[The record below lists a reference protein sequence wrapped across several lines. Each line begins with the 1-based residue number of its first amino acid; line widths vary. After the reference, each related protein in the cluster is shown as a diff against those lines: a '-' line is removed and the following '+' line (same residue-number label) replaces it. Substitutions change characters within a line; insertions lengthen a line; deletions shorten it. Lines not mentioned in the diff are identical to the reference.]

1 MNEEFLKYLW
11 KYKLLTP
18 DLYTEKNDKIEII
31 SSGQHNTN
39 SGPDFFNAKV
49 KIGDTLWAG
58 NVEIHTKSSDWN
70 LHRHTDDDAYD
81 SIILHVVLKNDL
93 VIYRKNKEVV
103 PVLIVEGKYDNN
115 LYLQYQDFIENHNW
129 IPCEK
134 LIENVDKFILY
145 SWLERLSIERLER
158 KTSEIN
164 DIHLATNM
172 NWSETFYRVIA
183 KNFGF
188 KLNALPFEL
197 LAKSLPLAYLARH
210 KNSLFQLE
218 AMLFGQAGM
227 LNSELKDVFPLAL
240 RKEYEFLKKKYHLQ
254 PIESSLWKFLRLR
267 PVNFPTIRI
276 SQFAHFIY
284 KSSSIFSKILE
295 SNDIKDITNMFEVTA
310 SDYFDTHFI
319 FDEPTLNK
327 KSKIIGEY
335 SASLLILNT
344 IIPLIFL
351 YGIKNNDTKYKQRAM
366 KFLEQLKPENNSIIK
381 RWILLK
387 IKPENASQSQALL
400 ELKNVYCDNKKCLE
414 CRLGSYLLK

>member
-11 KYKLLTP
+11 KYKLLHT
-18 DLYTEKNDKIEII
+18 DLYTDNNDKIEII

-70 LHRHTDDDAYD
+70 LHKHTDDDAYD
-81 SIILHVVLKNDL
+81 SIILHVVFKNDL
-93 VIYRKNKEVV
+93 DIFRKNKEVV

-115 LYLQYQDFIENHNW
+115 LYLQYLDFIESYNW

-164 DIHLATNM
+164 DIHSATNM

-218 AMLFGQAGM
+218 AILFGQAGM
-227 LNSELKDVFPLAL
+227 LNSELKDEFPLAL
-240 RKEYEFLKKKYHLQ
+240 RKEYEFLIKKYHLQ

-267 PVNFPTIRI
+267 PINFPTIRI

-284 KSSSIFSKILE
+284 QSSSIFSKILE
-295 SNDIKDITNMFEVTA
+295 SEDIKDLTNMFEVTA
-310 SDYFDTHFI
+310 SEYFDTHFI
-319 FDEPTLNK
+319 FDEPALKEKT
-327 KSKIIGEY
+327 KIIGEY
-335 SASLLILNT
+335 STSLLILNT

-351 YGIKNNDTKYKQRAM
+351 YGIKNNDIKYKQRAM

-381 RWILLK
+381 HWILLK
-387 IKPENASQSQALL
+387 IKPESASQSQALL
-400 ELKNVYCDNKKCLE
+400 ELKNEYCDNKKCID
-414 CRLGSYLLK
+414 CRVGSYLLK

>member
-1 MNEEFLKYLW
+1 MNEEFFKYLW
-11 KYKLLTP
+11 KYKLLTH
-18 DLYTEKNDKIEII
+18 DLYTQSGDKIEII

-70 LHRHTDDDAYD
+70 LHKHTDDDAYN
-81 SIILHVVLKNDL
+81 SIILHVVYKNDL
-93 VIYRKNKEVV
+93 DIYRKNKEVI

-115 LYLQYQDFIENHNW
+115 LYLQYLDFIENHNW

-145 SWLERLSIERLER
+145 SWLERLSIERIER

-164 DIHLATNM
+164 DIHSATNM

-197 LAKSLPLAYLARH
+197 LAQSLPLAYLARH

-227 LNSELKDVFPLAL
+227 LNSELKDEFPLTL

-267 PVNFPTIRI
+267 PANFPTIRI

-284 KSSSIFSKILE
+284 LSSSIFSKIVE
-295 SNDIKDITNMFEVTA
+295 SEDIKGINNMFEVTA
-310 SDYFDTHFI
+310 SDYFDKHFI
-319 FDEPTLNK
+319 FDEPALNK
-327 KSKIIGEY
+327 KSKIIGEN

-344 IIPLIFL
+344 IIPLLFL
-351 YGIKNNDTKYKQRAM
+351 YGIKNNDSKYKQRAL

-381 RWILLK
+381 RWVLLK

-414 CRLGSYLLK
+414 CRVGSYILK